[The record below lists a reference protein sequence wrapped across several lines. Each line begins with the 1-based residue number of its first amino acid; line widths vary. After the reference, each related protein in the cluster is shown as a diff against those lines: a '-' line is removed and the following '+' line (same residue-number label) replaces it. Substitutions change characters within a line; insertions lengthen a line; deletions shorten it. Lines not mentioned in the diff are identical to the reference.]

1 MKDKI
6 SAIINGVEEE
16 YDVLFT
22 THDEKSNK
30 DYVIYTDNK
39 ENEKGEANVYL
50 GRYQD
55 NEILPITEEE
65 KEKLE
70 KVVSIVQREVCH
82 DCGKFKRNIT

>member
-6 SAIINGVEEE
+6 STVIDGIEEE

-22 THDEKSNK
+22 THDEKNNR
-30 DYVIYTDNK
+30 DYIVYTDNK
-39 ENEKGEANVYL
+39 INEDGDANIYL

-70 KVVSIVQREVCH
+70 KVVSIVQREVCNE
-82 DCGKFKRNIT
+82 D

>member
-6 SAIINGVEEE
+6 STVINGIEEE

-22 THDEKSNK
+22 THDEKNNR
-30 DYVIYTDNK
+30 DYVVYTDNK
-39 ENEKGEANVYL
+39 VNEDGDANIYL

-55 NEILPITEEE
+55 NEILPITEEK

-70 KVVSIVQREVCH
+70 KVVSIVQREVCNE
-82 DCGKFKRNIT
+82 D

>member
-6 SAIINGVEEE
+6 STVINGIEEE

-22 THDEKSNK
+22 THDEKNNR
-30 DYVIYTDNK
+30 DYVVYTDNK
-39 ENEKGEANVYL
+39 INEDGDANIYL

-70 KVVSIVQREVCH
+70 KVVSIVQREVCNE
-82 DCGKFKRNIT
+82 D

>member
-6 SAIINGVEEE
+6 SSVINGVEEE

-22 THDEKSNK
+22 THDEKNNR
-30 DYVIYTDNK
+30 DYVVYTDNK
-39 ENEKGEANVYL
+39 VNEDGDANIYL

-55 NEILPITEEE
+55 NEILPITEEK

-70 KVVSIVQREVCH
+70 KVVSIVQREVCNE
-82 DCGKFKRNIT
+82 D

>member
-6 SAIINGVEEE
+6 STVIDGIEEE

-22 THDEKSNK
+22 THDEKNNR
-30 DYVIYTDNK
+30 DYVVYTDNK
-39 ENEKGEANVYL
+39 INEDGDANIYL

-70 KVVSIVQREVCH
+70 KVVSIVQREVCNE
-82 DCGKFKRNIT
+82 D

>member
-6 SAIINGVEEE
+6 STVINGIEEE

-22 THDEKSNK
+22 THDEKNNR
-30 DYVIYTDNK
+30 DYVVYTDNK
-39 ENEKGEANVYL
+39 VNEDGDANIYL

-70 KVVSIVQREVCH
+70 KVVSIVQREVCNE
-82 DCGKFKRNIT
+82 D